1 MKPRILIVDDC
12 LDSRSMVFTILEIHN
27 FDLDTADSATE
38 GLVKIQTN
46 LPDAVLTDYK
56 MPDMNGYQFL
66 CHIRAVNQQL
76 PVLIVSGIDKDYLTQ
91 VTANGEFQFSA
102 FIPKPV
108 DLDCLVQT
116 VKQVLNL
123 DEA

>member
-12 LDSRSMVFTILEIHN
+12 LDSRSMVLTILEIYN
-27 FDLDTADSATE
+27 FDLDTADNASTA
-38 GLVKIQTN
+38 LVKIQTN
-46 LPDAVLTDYK
+46 LPDAVITDYR
-56 MPDMNGYQFL
+56 MPDMDGYQFL

-76 PVLIVSGIDKDYLTQ
+76 PVLILSGVDKDYLTQ
-91 VTANGEFQFSA
+91 LTANGEFQFSA
-102 FIPKPV
+102 FIQKP
-108 DLDCLVQT
+108 LDPDYLVQT